1 MHVKSAKYGYDKKC
15 THHENKQNLPPKKA
29 PSGLDSALNYFSVC
43 FSIQFRPAGIR
54 QIDAAAGGL
63 TRPLFIVEMPSS
75 HRQKPFF
82 DDPKRF
88 WKVGVDGINSS
99 LSKRH

>member
-1 MHVKSAKYGYDKKC
+1 MDM
-15 THHENKQNLPPKKA
+15 TR
-29 PSGLDSALNYFSVC
+29 SALTTKTTKTCRPRKPPRASTALSIILPFC
-43 FSIQFRPAGIR
+43 FSIQFRPASIR
-54 QIDAAAGGL
+54 QIDAAARGL